1 MTGPVTGPVTR
12 TVTRARGAARDPLAR
27 LRALCLA
34 LPEAHEAEAW
44 GEPTFRVRNRLFAM
58 YASAGT
64 HHGAGRPAVW
74 VKAAPANQALLVAA
88 EPARYFVPPYVGV
101 KGWVGAW
108 LDAAP
113 DWDVLAG
120 LLADA
125 YRQTAPKRLAAQVAR

>member
-1 MTGPVTGPVTR
+1 MSP
-12 TVTRARGAARDPLAR
+12 TRAGRSRDPLDR

-44 GEPTFRVRNRLFAM
+44 GAPTFRVRNRLFAM
-58 YASAGT
+58 YASAAT

-74 VKAAPANQALLVAA
+74 IKASPANQGLVIAA
-88 EPARYFVPPYVGV
+88 APARYFVPPYVGV

-108 LDAAP
+108 LDGAP
-113 DWDVLAG
+113 AWGDLAD

-125 YRQTAPKRLAAQVAR
+125 YRQTAPKRLAARLGADAAGER